1 MSWSSLSC
9 ECNTG
14 VNERYLGVKL
24 NLSFWPIYAF
34 FFSSKIPVWARAAA
48 VWQSSGWED
57 AGSWHNLCQSRF
69 PGDKC
74 SAGVNYHSFVRAVSA
89 VRLSPSDGP
98 ARWLSPRVHGQ
109 HTQCGPFRLLGP
121 LQPQK
126 GHCEDLLG
134 LHGNKAEQWDAALPL
149 LEVHVC
155 PLHCV
160 PCCSRRSG
168 PRSNPAGAYTPR
180 WSVPPRRTGWGL
192 THRAFPFLLEAEGAG
207 EARRAPLW

>member
-34 FFSSKIPVWARAAA
+34 FFPAKFLSELGLLLYDRVAAGRMQAADITYANLGSQGINAQLVWITTASLEQW
-48 VWQSSGWED
+48 VLSGCPHLMVQLG
-57 AGSWHNLCQSRF
+57 GSALVCTDNT
-69 PGDKC
+69 
-74 SAGVNYHSFVRAVSA
+74 
-89 VRLSPSDGP
+89 LS
-98 ARWLSPRVHGQ
+98 
-109 HTQCGPFRLLGP
+109 PFRLLGP

-207 EARRAPLW
+207 EARRALLW